1 MSDEERMLF
10 FEKSREFSLLQEL
23 VNDEIKT
30 TVDDV
35 LRHVND
41 GAEIRILEGQSPN
54 VWHLF
59 LSVLELAQRLEP
71 SRQGILVEFM
81 SRLQKQGVL
90 KHPDTGRPLEDEAG
104 VYWTDLPHWG
114 YTELE
119 ESDQHGA
126 IGKERTYSCSLI
138 HIPASNVFLN
148 HDMMLL
154 FY

>member
-1 MSDEERMLF
+1 MNDKEETLF
-10 FEKSREFSLLQEL
+10 FEKSDEFVLLQEL
-23 VNDEIKT
+23 VHDKSKT

-35 LRHVND
+35 LRHVNYE
-41 GAEIRILEGQSPN
+41 AQARILEGQSPN

-71 SRQGILVEFM
+71 CKQSNLVEFM

-119 ESDQHGA
+119 ESDQCGA
-126 IGKERTYSCSLI
+126 VGKERR
-138 HIPASNVFLN
+138 
-148 HDMMLL
+148 
-154 FY
+154 